1 MSSPG
6 FVSLSGIT
14 VLTPPRAVDPQK
26 GSRNVVFDANFFIVD
41 GSDTS
46 SLTLLRFFIPEDMIA
61 FIQKWQ
67 NNPDPTF
74 KKAFVIANV
83 LTFHFSTFSLLNL
96 NTDFIHLERHIFTLN
111 PFQRS
116 RTL

>member
-6 FVSLSGIT
+6 FVALSGIT
-14 VLTPPRAVDPQK
+14 VLTPPRAIDPQK

-46 SLTLLRFFIPEDMIA
+46 SLTLLRFFIPEDMIPY
-61 FIQKWQ
+61 IQNWQ
-67 NNPDPTF
+67 NDPDLPF

-83 LTFHFSTFSLLNL
+83 VFHFISQPLF
-96 NTDFIHLERHIFTLN
+96 F
-111 PFQRS
+111 
-116 RTL
+116 